1 MSKIQTT
8 YKGSQENNSMEGVV
22 RKIEPEKN
30 NKPINEKYK
39 SKVYRTIM
47 FSVLTQA
54 Y

>member
-1 MSKIQTT
+1 MSRIQAT
-8 YKGSQENNSMEGVV
+8 YKGSWENNSVEGVV
-22 RKIEPEKN
+22 RKIEPEKY

-39 SKVYRTIM
+39 SKVYRTIL